1 MFEFFKKAHNLI
13 AAVDGKVIDLSQ
25 VPDQVF
31 AERLAGDGAAIDAVG
46 DTIVAPA
53 DGTISLIFRTN
64 HAFGIN
70 LDDGVELLVHI
81 GLDTVALE
89 GLGFE
94 RIAEEGQKVKAGDP
108 IIKIDREFII
118 SKGYSLI
125 TPILITNPDIA
136 KDLKSC
142 IGDNVKAGRDIMIS
156 YKIK

>member
-31 AERLAGDGAAIDAVG
+31 AERMAGDGAAIDAVG

-53 DGTISLIFRTN
+53 DGELSLIFRTN
-64 HAFGIN
+64 HAFGIS
-70 LDDGVELLVHI
+70 LADGVQLLVHI

-89 GLGFE
+89 GEGFE
-94 RIAEEGQKVKAGDP
+94 RVAEEGQKVKAGDP
-108 IIKIDREFII
+108 IVKIDRELII

-125 TPILITNPDIA
+125 TPVLITNPDIA
-136 KDLKSC
+136 TDLKSC
-142 IGDNVKAGRDIMIS
+142 IGDNVRAGKDVMTS